1 MHVSFEKY
9 SQDIY
14 IDGLLYM
21 FFFFGFQ
28 LSDNAELARTLLR
41 TLMVEQMNKV
51 RDKTGIFWNQKLT
64 FERQYILLH
73 VRSSFYYFI
82 LSFFSKNNSHAF
94 IW

>member
-1 MHVSFEKY
+1 MVNHYNLRSNMHVSFEKY

-28 LSDNAELARTLLR
+28 LSDNAELGRTLLR

-51 RDKTGIFWNQKLT
+51 RDKTGIF
-64 FERQYILLH
+64 
-73 VRSSFYYFI
+73 
-82 LSFFSKNNSHAF
+82 
-94 IW
+94 